1 MATFDSTGGYIMN
14 HRVNVKNALEDFLKI
29 EYTDG
34 LQNEFNTMEA
44 LINKLKKDTLT
55 GKYRT
60 KTFAL
65 GVTDNIRMLGN
76 GADGKS
82 DRYVLGVN
90 DYSNGAETVE
100 AQFNTTKLMG
110 IFSITDETILKGSTD
125 GSIFDVLN
133 DSLGRMNMSLKHT
146 INRFTYGS
154 KTGLIGVMSDPTK
167 TAAAATGNVMGVDLV
182 DCIVTN
188 SLSILPG
195 MGIAFAA
202 AADDSIIAQGKVWQK
217 YNTGVGVERIIVL
230 VQEYAT
236 GKSLSDIV
244 ATNKVFSRQLDVTA
258 GVVPE
263 YTGLQDIVLTQNN
276 TIFGVDRSVYKT
288 LNCTVQ
294 DLNNALL
301 TESVLRD
308 MADHI
313 EISCSDDSKVKLVA
327 SNHKIISTIEKQMY
341 QFKEY
346 SLDSNG
352 NGFQLGRPTI
362 KFDTYELYK
371 DKYSRDKNVYLLDT
385 DKIGELVRKEFGWIT
400 SGPTAQ
406 VLERRD
412 GSEIYEGIMTKYA
425 DMFIDAWK
433 SHAAFINA
441 AETVE

>member
-1 MATFDSTGGYIMN
+1 MINYN
-14 HRVNVKNALEDFLKI
+14 NVNVKASLEDFLKI

-60 KTFAL
+60 KSFAL

-76 GADGKS
+76 GNDM
-82 DRYVLGVN
+82 YVLGVN
-90 DYSNGAETVE
+90 DYTNAAETVE
-100 AQFNTTKLMG
+100 AQFDTTKLMG
-110 IFSITDETILKGSTD
+110 IFAITDETILKGTTD

-154 KTGLIGVMSDPTK
+154 KSGLIGVMSDPTK
-167 TAAAATGNVMGVDLV
+167 TAAAASGNVMGVDLV
-182 DCIVTN
+182 DCVVTN

-217 YNTGVGVERIIVL
+217 YNNGVGSERIIVL

-236 GKSLSDIV
+236 SKSLTDIV
-244 ATNKVFSRQLDVTA
+244 ATNKVFSRQLNKA
-258 GVVPE
+258 AAVVPE
-263 YTGLQDIVLTQNN
+263 YTGLQDIVITQNN
-276 TIFGVDRSVYKT
+276 TIFGVDRNVYKT
-288 LNCTVQ
+288 LNCTVK

-301 TESVLRD
+301 TESELRD

-313 EISCSDDSKVKLVA
+313 EVSCADDSKVKLVA

-346 SLDSNG
+346 TIDSANS
-352 NGFQLGRPTI
+352 GFNLGRKDI
-362 KFDTYELYK
+362 KFDTYTLYK

-400 SGPTAQ
+400 SGNHQ

-425 DMFIDAWK
+425 DMYIDAWK

>member
-1 MATFDSTGGYIMN
+1 MINYN
-14 HRVNVKNALEDFLKI
+14 NVNVKASLEDFLKI

-60 KTFAL
+60 KSFAL

-76 GADGKS
+76 GNDM
-82 DRYVLGVN
+82 YVLGVN
-90 DYSNGAETVE
+90 DYTNAAETVE
-100 AQFNTTKLMG
+100 AQFDTTKLMG
-110 IFSITDETILKGSTD
+110 IFAITDETILKGTTD

-146 INRFTYGS
+146 LNRFTYGS
-154 KTGLIGVMSDPTK
+154 KSGLIGEIDGAPTT
-167 TAAAATGNVMGVDLV
+167 TAAAAAGNVMETDLAEFKM
-182 DCIVTN
+182 TN

-195 MGIAFAA
+195 MGIALCTGSGTQ
-202 AADDSIIAQGKVWQK
+202 ADPYVVVAQGKVWQK
-217 YNTGVGVERIIVL
+217 YAPSVSEEKVIVII
-230 VQEYAT
+230 QDYAT
-236 GKSLSDIV
+236 GKALADIV
-244 ATNKVFSRQLDVTA
+244 DGLKVLSRQLRKDV
-258 GVVPE
+258 VVPE
-263 YTGLQDIVLTQNN
+263 YTGLQDIVITQDN

-294 DLNNALL
+294 DLNGALL

-313 EISCSDDSKVKLVA
+313 EVSCADDSRVKLVA
-327 SNHKIISTIEKQMY
+327 SNHKIISTLEKQMY

-346 SLDSNG
+346 SIDSANS
-352 NGFQLGRPTI
+352 GFNLGRKDI
-362 KFDTYELYK
+362 KFDTYVLYK
-371 DKYSRDKNVYLLDT
+371 DKFSRDQNVYLLDT

-400 SGPTAQ
+400 SGNHQ

-425 DMFIDAWK
+425 DMYIDAWK

>member
-1 MATFDSTGGYIMN
+1 MGLINYN
-14 HRVNVKNALEDFLKI
+14 NVNVKASLEDFLKI

-60 KTFAL
+60 KSWAL

-76 GADGKS
+76 GNDM
-82 DRYVLGVN
+82 YVLGVN
-90 DYSNGAETVE
+90 DYTNAAETVE
-100 AQFNTTKLMG
+100 GQFDTTKLMG
-110 IFSITDETILKGSTD
+110 IFAITDETILKGTTD

-146 INRFTYGS
+146 LNRFTYGS
-154 KTGLIGVMSDPTK
+154 RSGLIGVISDTPTTTAS
-167 TAAAATGNVMGVDLV
+167 TAAGNVMEADLAEFTM
-182 DCIVTN
+182 TN

-195 MGIAFAA
+195 MGVALCTGTGTT
-202 AADDSIIAQGKVWQK
+202 ADPYVVVAQGKVWQK
-217 YNTGVGVERIIVL
+217 YSAGVGAEKVIVII
-230 VQEYAT
+230 QDYAT
-236 GKSLSDIV
+236 GKALADV
-244 ATNKVFSRQLDVTA
+244 TTGLKVLSRQLNKDV
-258 GVVPE
+258 VVPE
-263 YTGLQDIVLTQNN
+263 YTGLQDIVITQDNN
-276 TIFGVDRSVYKT
+276 IFGVDRSIYKT

-294 DLNNALL
+294 DLEGGLL

-313 EISCSDDSKVKLVA
+313 EVSCADDSRVKLVA

-346 SLDSNG
+346 SIDSANS
-352 NGFQLGRPTI
+352 GFNLGRKDI
-362 KFDTYELYK
+362 KFDTYTLYK

-400 SGPTAQ
+400 SGNHQ

-425 DMFIDAWK
+425 DMYIDAWK

>member
-76 GADGKS
+76 GAYGKS

-167 TAAAATGNVMGVDLV
+167 TAAAAAGNVMGVDLV

-236 GKSLSDIV
+236 SKSLSDIV

-425 DMFIDAWK
+425 DMFIDSWK

>member
-1 MATFDSTGGYIMN
+1 
-14 HRVNVKNALEDFLKI
+14 
-29 EYTDG
+29 
-34 LQNEFNTMEA
+34 
-44 LINKLKKDTLT
+44 
-55 GKYRT
+55 
-60 KTFAL
+60 
-65 GVTDNIRMLGN
+65 
-76 GADGKS
+76 
-82 DRYVLGVN
+82 
-90 DYSNGAETVE
+90 
-100 AQFNTTKLMG
+100 TTKLMG

-154 KTGLIGVMSDPTK
+154 KTGEIGAITDVGEPVDPT
-167 TAAAATGNVMGVDLV
+167 ASLPGYVDIQV
-182 DCIVTN
+182 EN
-188 SLSILPG
+188 SLSLLPG
-195 MGIAFAA
+195 MGIAICTKDGTTGAP
-202 AADDSIIAQGKVWQK
+202 SVVVQGKIWQK
-217 YNTGVGVERIIVL
+217 YSDGVGVEKVRVFL
-230 VQEYAT
+230 QDYAT
-236 GKSLSDIV
+236 G
-244 ATNKVFSRQLDVTA
+244 ATADDVTTDCFVYSRQLNKNT
-258 GVVPE
+258 VVPE
-263 YTGLQDIVLTQNN
+263 YTGLQDIVLTQDN
-276 TIFGVDRSVYKT
+276 TIFNVDRSVYKS
-288 LNCTVQ
+288 LNCTVE
-294 DLNNALL
+294 DLNDALL

-346 SLDSNG
+346 SLDANG

-371 DKYSRDKNVYLLDT
+371 DKYSRNRNVYLLDT

>member
-76 GADGKS
+76 GANS
-82 DRYVLGVN
+82 DRYILGVD
-90 DYSNGAETVE
+90 DYTNGAETVE

-154 KTGLIGVMSDPTK
+154 KTGQIGKITNVGTPV
-167 TAAAATGNVMGVDLV
+167 AATASLPGYVDIQV
-182 DCIVTN
+182 NN
-188 SLSILPG
+188 SLSLLPG
-195 MGIAFAA
+195 MGIAICTVAGTPA
-202 AADDSIIAQGKVWQK
+202 VPTVVVQGKIWQK
-217 YNTGVGVERIIVL
+217 YSDGVGVEKVRVFL
-230 VQEYAT
+230 QDFAN
-236 GKSLSDIV
+236 GKDADDVTTSCYV
-244 ATNKVFSRQLDVTA
+244 YSRQLDKA
-258 GVVPE
+258 NVVPE
-263 YTGLQDIVLTQNN
+263 YTGLQDIVLTQDN
-276 TIFGVDRSVYKT
+276 TIFGVDRSVYKS
-288 LNCTVQ
+288 LNCTVE

>member
-1 MATFDSTGGYIMN
+1 MINYN
-14 HRVNVKNALEDFLKI
+14 NVNVKASLEDFLKI

-60 KTFAL
+60 KSFAL

-76 GADGKS
+76 GNDM
-82 DRYVLGVN
+82 YVLGVN
-90 DYSNGAETVE
+90 DYTNAAETVE
-100 AQFNTTKLMG
+100 AQFDTTKLMG
-110 IFSITDETILKGSTD
+110 IFAITDETILKGTTD

-154 KTGLIGVMSDPTK
+154 KSGLIGVMSDPTK

-182 DCIVTN
+182 DCVVTN

-217 YNTGVGVERIIVL
+217 YTSGVGAERVIVL

-236 GKSLSDIV
+236 GKSLTDVV
-244 ATNKVFSRQLDVTA
+244 ATNKVFSRQLNKNA
-258 GVVPE
+258 AVVPE
-263 YTGLQDIVLTQNN
+263 YTGLQDIVITQNN

-301 TESVLRD
+301 TESALRD

-313 EISCSDDSKVKLVA
+313 EVSCADDSKVKLVA
-327 SNHKIISTIEKQMY
+327 SNHKIISTLEKQMY

-346 SLDSNG
+346 SIDSANS
-352 NGFQLGRPTI
+352 GFNLGRKDI
-362 KFDTYELYK
+362 KFDTYILYK

-400 SGPTAQ
+400 SGNHQ

-425 DMFIDAWK
+425 DMYIDAWK